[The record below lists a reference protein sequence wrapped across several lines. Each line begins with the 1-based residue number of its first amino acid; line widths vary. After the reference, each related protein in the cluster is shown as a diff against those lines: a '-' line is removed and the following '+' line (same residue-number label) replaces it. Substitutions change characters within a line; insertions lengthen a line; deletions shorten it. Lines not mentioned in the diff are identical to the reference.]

1 MRRMPLDRNDYPL
14 PPAASPLRAGLLRP
28 AMSPHARLL
37 TPSPAAEGAH
47 EDDQARAPLYPRA
60 PDVIDMD
67 SELGY
72 WRGHYRGLPGG
83 SALRYGDYEPAV
95 KLGLDAYMRSRGRA
109 IDDMEDELEACY
121 RRTRGPSR
129 LDWAQ
134 ARAVVRLAWNHL
146 HLRGLKE

>member
-1 MRRMPLDRNDYPL
+1 MHRLPLDRNRFIP
-14 PPAASPLRAGLLRP
+14 PPASVALRP
-28 AMSPHARLL
+28 RLSQHAGQGEAGD
-37 TPSPAAEGAH
+37 SAAAA
-47 EDDQARAPLYPRA
+47 ARSIGEPRESVYPRA

-95 KLGLDAYMRSRGRA
+95 KLGLDAYMRAHGRA
-109 IDDMEDELEACY
+109 LEEMETELEACY
-121 RRTRGPSR
+121 RRTRGASR
-129 LDWAQ
+129 LEWEQ

>member
-1 MRRMPLDRNDYPL
+1 MHRLPLDRNDFIPL
-14 PPAASPLRAGLLRP
+14 PAAVPLGPGLSQRAGQTAAGDGVAQAAHSIDELRASVYP
-28 AMSPHARLL
+28 M
-37 TPSPAAEGAH
+37 
-47 EDDQARAPLYPRA
+47 APE
-60 PDVIDMD
+60 VIDME

-95 KLGLDAYMRSRGRA
+95 KLGMDAFMRSRGRG

-121 RRTRGPSR
+121 RRTRGLSR
-129 LDWAQ
+129 LDWQQ

-146 HLRGLKE
+146 HLRGLKA

>member
-1 MRRMPLDRNDYPL
+1 MHRLPLDRNRFAPL
-14 PPAASPLRAGLLRP
+14 PATVALRP
-28 AMSPHARLL
+28 GLSQHAG
-37 TPSPAAEGAH
+37 PADA
-47 EDDQARAPLYPRA
+47 DDAAIAAARRIGEMRESVCPMA

-95 KLGLDAYMRSRGRA
+95 KLGMDAFMRSRGRG
-109 IDDMEDELEACY
+109 IDEMEDELETCY
-121 RRTRGPSR
+121 RRTRGVSR
-129 LDWAQ
+129 LDWQQ
-134 ARAVVRLAWNHL
+134 ARAIVRLAWNHL